1 MIDFII
7 VGRGLAAGVIA
18 HTLHEEK
25 ISFKIIAFDYPRG
38 RRLITWICR
47 KKAGSKSRKNEQS
60 N

>member
-25 ISFKIIAFDYPRG
+25 ISFKIFGDPI
-38 RRLITWICR
+38 L
-47 KKAGSKSRKNEQS
+47 S
-60 N
+60 NC